1 MSRNMYIFYPED
13 SHIKG
18 TEMLVGNFEKPLK
31 KTNLGVG
38 QPFFLPLKDTIL
50 LQCSFVID
58 VIENFDYMN

>member
-38 QPFFLPLKDTIL
+38 QPFFFYPLKTPYCYNVLSL
-50 LQCSFVID
+50 L
-58 VIENFDYMN
+58 ML